1 MSIVVTSN
9 RWLNRLYKTVAIL
22 LVLLAVLIS
31 AFRLFLPYV
40 HHYRLPLQD
49 YLNEKSQANISIG
62 SLSMT
67 WQRSGPILV
76 IGDVQV
82 LETESASVFIEQ
94 LELQVDFWQTLTQ
107 QTLISSNLILSGAKA
122 DVSERLWMINKDNTT
137 SVTPTQD
144 KEDSEAN
151 DITVISDL
159 FLNRIERFS
168 IRDSQITVRNKAIT
182 RSIGLNK
189 LDWLNT
195 ENRHQAQGSVVLNG
209 LSSNNLQLKLDLQG
223 EQGSELT
230 GQVYLQANHIDITP
244 WLDKV
249 LVLDDDKTKT
259 DINFSAWLRVN
270 SSEVNRLQIN
280 FSDSSMN
287 WSFEQ
292 SKQQLTLEQGQ
303 LLLVKGKS
311 ERNFKLYS
319 TPLSLKFNEQL
330 SQEFTVMLA
339 KKTDDFSLH
348 LSDMDVSILA
358 QLAPLVVAKPE
369 TRKLLSDMS
378 LTGNIEDLYIQS
390 DNNQLQVVTNF
401 AKFNNNYSHGIPG
414 LENVSGQ
421 LSFVDNYLA
430 IDFDAKQGKLDF
442 DKLFVQ
448 AFPYQDLSGKLNVAF
463 DDSGWALRVEE
474 LDFVSK
480 EINLSAQ
487 VKVEAPVDGEVNLA
501 LLTNISNGNAGLVGR
516 YLPLPIMSTNLVD
529 YLNAAVVSGRVENA
543 QVLINGPI
551 SHFPFTDGSG
561 IFVVDAELSKSE
573 FKFVENWPAITDFVA
588 NLNFTNNSMMITGRG
603 GDLTGL
609 DVTGV
614 RAGIADLAH
623 GQILT
628 VDADIKPTDPG
639 NIGAL
644 MNQSPYEGSVGSV
657 LEQLQITGEVS
668 GEFNLN
674 LPLNNNEEALAS
686 GTIHFDHNH
695 AALQTPRMNFSE
707 VQGQLNFSNDKIS
720 TKGLQLIW
728 QGLPIEVDIKGID
741 KADYYD
747 TDIKLSALW
756 SESQWLTHVPQK
768 LQRYTQ
774 GELPW
779 QGELSL
785 HQHHQGGFSYNANFS
800 SDLSNTQLLL
810 PGGYAR
816 NPEQENHLSVQI
828 DGQMAQSKIVLNY
841 GNKLHF
847 SGFLEHKNTAFTRA
861 NLMLG
866 EGTMALPIDG
876 FHITT
881 KLGRADFSLWQPL
894 ISDILDSINAPAR
907 PEADIDT
914 NQASSVPFLA
924 KPKRIR
930 GSIEQL
936 QILGQELNNVSF
948 NLLDKPQW
956 WLLQLNANET
966 RSQIKI
972 YPNWLEQGL
981 DINAEFLKL
990 ANNNE
995 EESTKP
1001 VQVASSKVTSP
1012 QATLAKAAS
1021 PKEGT
1026 LPNKAENDII
1036 FANIPPLN
1044 FHCDTCSIGLLAL
1057 GTVDAKIKRVD
1068 AQTIEFT
1075 HFKAERGKTQLTL
1088 NGRWLHNEQE
1098 SNTSIIG
1105 KLSVDDIESELQ
1117 AMTFDSIIKDS
1128 GAKVD
1133 LNLNWSGGLHDFDV
1147 NQLNGAVKAKL
1158 DDGYLA
1164 DIGDKARIFSVL
1176 SLQSLVRK
1184 LTLDFR
1190 DIFSDGMF
1198 YSSIAGDYQ
1207 LKQGMLTTDNTEM
1220 NGAAGNLFMTGHTN
1234 LVTGE
1239 LAYDMS
1245 YKPNLTSSLPVLA
1258 WIVTLNPV
1266 TFLAGVAIDQV
1277 IKSQVVSEFKFELTG
1292 TVENPDLKEVNRKS
1306 KSISVDN
1313 TISTQDSKQNEQSV
1327 DKPLEKEN
1335 IKTNGASNG

>member
-1 MSIVVTSN
+1 MNIAGTSN

-40 HHYRLPLQD
+40 HHYKLPLQN

-62 SLSMT
+62 SLNMT
-67 WQRSGPILV
+67 WQRSGPILI

-107 QTLISSNLILSGAKA
+107 QTLISRNLILSGAKA
-122 DVSERLWMINKDNTT
+122 DVSERLWLIRKDEPTVISPTKDN
-137 SVTPTQD
+137 
-144 KEDSEAN
+144 EDSEAN
-151 DITVISDL
+151 DIGVISDL
-159 FLNRIERFS
+159 FLNRINRFS
-168 IRDSQITVRNKAIT
+168 VRDSQITVRNKAIT
-182 RSIGLNK
+182 RSIVLNK

-195 ENRHQAQGSVVLNG
+195 GDRHQAQGSVVLNG

-223 EQGSELT
+223 DQGSELT
-230 GQVYLQANHIDITP
+230 GQLYLQANQIDITP

-249 LVLDDDKTKT
+249 LVLDDDKTKS

-270 SSEVNRLQIN
+270 NSEVNRLQIN

-292 SKQQLTLEQGQ
+292 SQQQLTLEQGQ
-303 LLLVKGKS
+303 MLLVKGKG
-311 ERNFKLYS
+311 ERSFKLYS
-319 TPLSLKFNEQL
+319 TPLSLKFNEQP
-330 SQEFTVMLA
+330 SQDFTVMLA
-339 KKTDDFSLH
+339 KKADDFSLY
-348 LSDMDVSILA
+348 LSEMDVSMLA
-358 QLAPLVVAKPE
+358 QLAPLIVAKPE

-378 LTGNIEDLYIQS
+378 LTGKIEDLYIRS
-390 DNNQLQVVTNF
+390 NDSELQVVTDF

-430 IDFDAKQGKLDF
+430 IDFEAEQGKLDF
-442 DKLFVQ
+442 NKLFVQ
-448 AFPYQDLSGKLNVAF
+448 AFPYQRLSGQLNTTF
-463 DDSGWALRVEE
+463 DDSGWALTVEE
-474 LDFVSK
+474 LVFTSE

-487 VKVEAPVDGEVNLA
+487 VKVEAPIDGEVDLA
-501 LLTNISNGNAGLVGR
+501 LLANISNGNAGLVGR
-516 YLPLPIMSTNLVD
+516 YLPLPIMSTNLVN
-529 YLNAAVVSGRVENA
+529 YLNAAVVSGRVEDA

-628 VDADIKPTDPG
+628 VAAEIKSTDPG

-644 MNQSPYEGSVGSV
+644 MNQSPFKDSVGSA
-657 LEQLQITGEVS
+657 LEQLNVAGEVS

-674 LPLNNNEEALAS
+674 LPLNNNEQALAS
-686 GTIHFDHNH
+686 GTILFNNNKV
-695 AALQTPRMNFSE
+695 ALQTPRMDFFE
-707 VQGQLNFSNDKIS
+707 VQGQLTFSNDKIS
-720 TKGLQLIW
+720 TQGIQLIW
-728 QGLPIEVDIKGID
+728 QGLPIAVEVSGID

-747 TDIKLSALW
+747 TDIKLKALW
-756 SESQWLTHVPQK
+756 KEPQWLAHVPQK
-768 LQRYTQ
+768 LRRYTE

-785 HQHHQGGFSYNANFS
+785 HQHHEGGFSYNANFS
-800 SDLSNTQLLL
+800 SDLTNTQLSL
-810 PGGYAR
+810 PGLYAR
-816 NPEQENHLSVQI
+816 NQKQANHLSIQV
-828 DGQMAQSKIVLNY
+828 DGQMAQSKVVLNY
-841 GNKLHF
+841 GDKLHF
-847 SGFLEHKNTAFTRA
+847 SGFLDHENTAFTRA

-866 EGTMALPIDG
+866 EGTMALPSDG

-881 KLGRADFSLWQPL
+881 KLGQADFSLWQPL
-894 ISDILDSINAPAR
+894 ISDILDSINDPATT
-907 PEADIDT
+907 EAGIDT
-914 NQASSVPFLA
+914 NQTSSVPFLA

-948 NLLDKPQW
+948 NLLDKPSW

-972 YPNWLEQGL
+972 SPNWLEQGL

-990 ANNNE
+990 AKNSK
-995 EESTKP
+995 EESTEPAP
-1001 VQVASSKVTSP
+1001 V
-1012 QATLAKAAS
+1012 TLAQVVSHKALAQ
-1021 PKEGT
+1021 
-1026 LPNKAENDII
+1026 PNKAENDIV
-1036 FANIPPLN
+1036 FANIPPLK
-1044 FHCDTCSIGLLAL
+1044 FHCDSCSIGLLAL
-1057 GTVDAKIKRVD
+1057 GEVDVNIKRVD

-1075 HFKAERGKTQLTL
+1075 DFKAVRGKTQLTL

-1098 SNTSIIG
+1098 SNTSLVG
-1105 KLSVDDIESELQ
+1105 HLSIDDIESELK
-1117 AMTFDSIIKDS
+1117 ALSFDSIIKDS

-1133 LNLNWSGGLHDFDV
+1133 VNLNWSGGLHDFDI
-1147 NQLNGAVKAKL
+1147 NQLNGAIKAKL

-1164 DIGDKARIFSVL
+1164 DVSDKGARLFSVL

-1198 YSSIAGDYQ
+1198 YSSITGDYQ
-1207 LKQGMLTTDNTEM
+1207 LKQGTLTTQNTEM
-1220 NGAAGNLFMTGHTN
+1220 NGTAGNLFMTGHTD
-1234 LVTGE
+1234 LITGE

-1292 TVENPDLKEVNRKS
+1292 TVENPELKEVNRKS

-1313 TISTQDSKQNEQSV
+1313 AVPTKDAKQDDKNV
-1327 DKPLEKEN
+1327 DKLPVIEKA
-1335 IKTNGASNG
+1335 KTNGASNG